1 VENRESPGGAAV
13 KTRVL
18 VVDDSPLVRAVLG
31 EAFAAVPDIEVVGE
45 AGDGKTAVELAER
58 LRPDVITMDVLMPV
72 MDGLEATARI
82 MRDCP
87 TAIVVVARDGGDV
100 RTLAMEA
107 LARGALE
114 VFPKPATGFDAT
126 AAAALA
132 ATVRRTA
139 RVARMQ
145 AVVRAPG
152 EGRGSGPIVTG
163 APARIRVLVVDDSP
177 VVRTV
182 LRAGLSRESDLEI
195 VGEASDGAQAVR
207 MAAELRPDLVTMDL
221 LMPIMGGTD
230 ATLRI
235 MRECPCPILVLVG
248 APGSSSPSEQ
258 DALAG
263 GALEVFHKPAEGF
276 DDTSLQ
282 RLVGTIRRMVQ
293 VARARV
299 LAQPV
304 IRRSVPL
311 RPSEVAVV
319 GVVGSTGAPR
329 VLRDLLAGLPIDFPA
344 PIAVVQHTER
354 GFATALVSW
363 LAAASK
369 LTVKIA
375 REGDSVSPGQVV
387 VAGDDAHMELAL
399 DGRVRLQSGDAVDGF
414 RPSGTVLLSSLA
426 GAFGRRALGVVLS
439 GMGNDG
445 ADGLGA
451 ICAAGGTAVV
461 EDPESAVVAGMP
473 ERALARAT
481 GAFVERG
488 ERLAWLVNELAGG
501 S

>member
-1 VENRESPGGAAV
+1 
-13 KTRVL
+13 
-18 VVDDSPLVRAVLG
+18 
-31 EAFAAVPDIEVVGE
+31 
-45 AGDGKTAVELAER
+45 
-58 LRPDVITMDVLMPV
+58 MDVLMPV
-72 MDGLEATARI
+72 MDGLEATERI

-139 RVARMQ
+139 RVVRMQ
-145 AVVRAPG
+145 AGALAEVK
-152 EGRGSGPIVTG
+152 TG
-163 APARIRVLVVDDSP
+163 GAMAISPPARIRVLVVDDSP

-182 LRAGLSRESDLEI
+182 LREGLSRESDLEI
-195 VGEASDGAQAVR
+195 VGEAGDGAQAVR

-230 ATLRI
+230 ATVRI

-248 APGSSSPSEQ
+248 APGSTSPSEQ

-263 GALEVFHKPAEGF
+263 GALEVFRKPAEGF

-282 RLVGTIRRMVQ
+282 RLAGTIRRMVQ

-329 VLRDLLAGLPIDFPA
+329 VLRDLLAGLPVDFPA

-369 LTVKIA
+369 LQVKIA
-375 REGDSVSPGQVV
+375 REGDSVAPGQVV

-399 DGRVRLQSGDAVDGF
+399 DGRVRLQSGDVVDGF

-426 GAFGRRALGVVLS
+426 AVFGRRALGVVLS
-439 GMGNDG
+439 GMGSDG
-445 ADGLGA
+445 AVGLGA
-451 ICAAGGTAVV
+451 IYAAGGTAVV

-488 ERLAWLVNELAGG
+488 ERLAWLVGELAGG
-501 S
+501 GAG